1 MVFFDDLLSADNFTL
16 AVSRFAHEFREKYDL
31 PQLHQLGIVV
41 PDVEAAAATL
51 EERGMSPFFI
61 ASGSPV
67 FWNERGQ
74 DGQFTGKLGIA
85 YHKGVEI
92 ELLEPGV
99 GSSFY
104 KACVDPDCSMVVQ
117 HLGFLVKDVDAWADR
132 LSREGYPVWVRGTIR
147 AIPSTSEFA
156 YMDTVEETGFVI
168 ELICWKILGIPF
180 TPPSGLFKALGRIE
194 KTIGIRCLPM

>member
-16 AVSRFAHEFREKYDL
+16 AVSSLAHEFREKYDL

-41 PDVEAAAATL
+41 SDVEKAAAIL
-51 EERGMSPFFI
+51 EEKGMSPFFI

-67 FWNERGQ
+67 AWNERGQ
-74 DGQFTGKLGIA
+74 DGQFTGKMGIS

-99 GSSFY
+99 GSGFY
-104 KACVDPDCSMVVQ
+104 KACVDPDCRMVVQ
-117 HLGFLVKDVDAWADR
+117 HLGFLVNDVDAWADR
-132 LSREGYPVWVRGTIR
+132 LVKDGYPVWVRGKIR
-147 AIPSTSEFA
+147 AFPATSEFA
-156 YMDTVEETGFVI
+156 YMDTVEKTGLVI
-168 ELICWKILGIPF
+168 ELICWKILGIRF
-180 TPPSGLFKALGRIE
+180 KPPSGIFKAVGRIE

>member
-16 AVSRFAHEFREKYDL
+16 AVSRLAHEFREKYDL

-74 DGQFTGKLGIA
+74 DRQFTGKLGIA

-92 ELLEPGV
+92 ELLEPGI

-132 LSREGYPVWVRGTIR
+132 LSRDGYPVWVRGTIR